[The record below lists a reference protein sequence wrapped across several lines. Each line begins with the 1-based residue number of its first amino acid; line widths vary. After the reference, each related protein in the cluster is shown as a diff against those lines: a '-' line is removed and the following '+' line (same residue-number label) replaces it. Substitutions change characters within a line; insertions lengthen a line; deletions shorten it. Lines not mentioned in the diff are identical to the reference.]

1 MEASLFIEYVQ
12 KLFKKIAHGV
22 VTRLNGTEKKLTY
35 LHRTRLR
42 KEYSVSG
49 KWESITVNGSMVAAD
64 YVAMDSSLPLKM
76 RDSFGKASGDIPKQ
90 GMELALNEQ
99 QLTDLDVM
107 VAQNEPESAISAK
120 LFQDTPKVIGGIYEK
135 NEASYLIGLS
145 TGVTVVEDDKNTGTG
160 IRLDFK
166 YLPENKFG
174 TSSVVWSNPASTPL
188 TDINTKILAKASL
201 DGKTVNTVFIDRGTF
216 NNIAKTGEAKDLYA
230 MSIGNFG
237 ETKPVPN
244 LTRLNAAVQDEYGYV
259 FQIVD
264 RSVTVEKN
272 GVRSAFKPWA
282 DGAVAAV
289 TSDIDGTLT
298 YAKLAEQNHP
308 VANVTYELVDD
319 YILVSKYRQNKP
331 SLAEFTS
338 SQARVAPVISETV
351 YLLDSKTVQA

>member
-12 KLFKKIAHGV
+12 RLFKKISHGV
-22 VTRLNGTEKKLTY
+22 VTRLNGTDKQLTY

-145 TGVTVVEDDKNTGTG
+145 TGVTVVQDDKNVGTG
-160 IRLDFK
+160 IRLDYK

-174 TSSVVWSNPASTPL
+174 ASVLWSDVNSLPL
-188 TDINTKILAKASL
+188 TDINSKILAKASL
-201 DGKTVNTVFIDRGTF
+201 DGKTVSTIFIDRGTF
-216 NNIAKTGEAKDLYA
+216 TNIAKTNEAKDLYA
-230 MSIGNFG
+230 NSVGNYSS
-237 ETKPVPN
+237 EIRPTPN
-244 LTRLNAAVQDEYGYV
+244 LAKLNAAVQDEYGYV

-264 RSVTVEKN
+264 RSITVEKN
-272 GVRSAFKPWA
+272 GIRSSFKPWA

-308 VANVTYELVDD
+308 VDNVTYELVDD